1 MAGLMKAAAL
11 LTVAAAL
18 LALAFLARPVVD
30 VEQDTQSSNVS
41 QLSREVE
48 LPTSDTVAN
57 DDVTDSEIESN
68 RDSREATTSGI
79 ELPADFAQASSTAR
93 PAASDRSTPQDSAE
107 RGDGAEPKLSPYV
120 VSVLTEVQRRQLA
133 EQWEEALNELN
144 ALYQDYDTLS
154 SFEQSTLLN
163 FYSNT
168 LLSLQMWEEA
178 ISAFTMMLTIPNL
191 EMETNARATLA
202 LGQLHTQAGD
212 LQTAAAYYRAWL
224 DESNITGQ
232 TPEQIERVRGLL
244 QAIQIDD

>member
-41 QLSREVE
+41 QLPREVE
-48 LPTSDTVAN
+48 LPTSDTVASDN
-57 DDVTDSEIESN
+57 VIDSEIESN
-68 RDSREATTSGI
+68 RDSQETKTSEI
-79 ELPADFAQASSTAR
+79 ELPAEFTQAGSSAR
-93 PAASDRSTPQDSAE
+93 PATSDRSIPDSAE
-107 RGDGAEPKLSPYV
+107 RGDSAEPKLSPYV

-202 LGQLHTQAGD
+202 LGQLHMQAGD

-224 DESNITGQ
+224 DESNITGR